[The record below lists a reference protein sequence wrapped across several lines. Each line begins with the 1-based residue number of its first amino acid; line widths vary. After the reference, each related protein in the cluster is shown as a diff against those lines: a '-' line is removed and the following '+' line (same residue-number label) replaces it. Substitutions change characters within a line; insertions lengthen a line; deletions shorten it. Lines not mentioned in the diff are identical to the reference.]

1 MYKDNISAA
10 QLICETKLEL
20 PLETEFL
27 IPDYL
32 PQVFKVVKCMVIPVV
47 LQKQISP
54 GRLNVEGYLRCIVF
68 YQAEGSGDLC
78 QTEQKVPFS
87 KQADCRQ
94 GEYDYACAPVEIGGE
109 VEYVN
114 CRALS
119 GRRMEVR
126 GAFALSVRA
135 CAYRRSD
142 VITALD
148 GEYVYP
154 KSETLQT
161 AQMAGMA
168 EKILTAEGDIAF
180 EGEPEV
186 ILHTQ
191 CSSTM
196 EEVKLLSGKA
206 VVKGTVQA
214 QVIYRAKGSEELLK
228 TTADIP
234 FHEILDMEHADEQC
248 RAVAMLNACGCT
260 ITGTEDDKTQLAVT
274 AALTVRAWKDIE
286 LCVVQDAFSS
296 QQEMELETAQTPLE
310 QVYEPL
316 DEHVSA
322 SVSGQLADAESE
334 VLMALATPLSV
345 ELLENQEQCV
355 LRGRVM
361 AHVFCRNSAGEI
373 DCYDKVCEYTV
384 ERELTCRAAEICLL
398 CQTDAVSVRA
408 EKNGAE
414 LAAQLEL
421 NVTGFLSMVRA
432 TTTLAQVQLTEEP
445 IHKENAP
452 ALYLYFAQENEAIY
466 EIAKRYH
473 VCPEALCE
481 INHCAQG
488 VLEEPKRLL
497 VPRGM

>member
-1 MYKDNISAA
+1 MYKDNVSAA

-47 LQKQISP
+47 LQKQLSP

-94 GEYDYACAPVEIGGE
+94 GEYDYSCAPVEIGGE

-135 CAYRRSD
+135 SAYRRTD

-148 GEYVYP
+148 GEQIYP
-154 KSETLQT
+154 KTETLQT
-161 AQMAGMA
+161 AQMVGMA

-186 ILHTQ
+186 ILDTQ
-191 CSSTM
+191 CSSNI

-206 VVKGTVQA
+206 VVKGTADA
-214 QVIYRAKGSEELLK
+214 QVLYRAKGNAALLK
-228 TTADIP
+228 ASAQIP

-274 AALTVRAWKDIE
+274 AALTVRAWKEIE
-286 LCVVQDAFSS
+286 VCVVEDAFSS
-296 QQEMELETAQTPLE
+296 TQEMELETAQTPLE
-310 QVYEPL
+310 QVCEPL
-316 DEHVSA
+316 QEHVNV
-322 SVSGQLADAESE
+322 SVSGQLGDAESE
-334 VLMALATPLSV
+334 VLMALATPLSL
-345 ELLENQEQCV
+345 ELLEEQEQCV

-373 DCYDKVCEYTV
+373 DCYDKLCEYTV
-384 ERELTCRAAEICLL
+384 ERELAYRSADICLL
-398 CQTDAVSVRA
+398 CQEDVISIRA

-414 LAAQLEL
+414 LTAQLEL
-421 NVTGFLSMVRA
+421 EVTGFLSVVRPTA
-432 TTTLAQVQLTEEP
+432 TLAQVRVVGERVQD
-445 IHKENAP
+445 ENAP
-452 ALYLYFAQENEAIY
+452 ALYIYFAQENEALY
-466 EIAKRYH
+466 EIAKHYH
-473 VCPEALCE
+473 VCPETLCE
-481 INHCAQG
+481 TNHCTQD

-497 VPRGM
+497 VPRSM